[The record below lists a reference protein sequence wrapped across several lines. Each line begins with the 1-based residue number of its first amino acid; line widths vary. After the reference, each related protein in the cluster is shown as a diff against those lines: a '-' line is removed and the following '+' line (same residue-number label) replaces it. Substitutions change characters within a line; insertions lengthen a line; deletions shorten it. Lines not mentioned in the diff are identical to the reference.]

1 MYDLFFTLGTVYFAL
16 EILFRAFDAYTIT
29 NFYIDKRDQESCEN
43 RAEQELINEI
53 RKKK

>member
-16 EILFRAFDAYTIT
+16 EILFKAFDAYTVI
-29 NFYIDKRDQESCEN
+29 NFYIDKRDQESCKN
-43 RAEQELINEI
+43 RAEQELIKEI